1 MGINEEKPGR
11 ESFNLCGT
19 NASGDINLSSSPESY
34 RPERVPK
41 VIELVAKYKDEPG
54 EVTLKEINNRCSI
67 VYRPAMNIVGIK
79 TVLTSESNV
88 GFLNISEKYIKNG
101 TIDILEKML
110 VNQQPGKYVGI
121 LTDNA
126 GGGSFTYII
135 GIEVESFED
144 LPEALPEN
152 TVICK
157 SPGGNF
163 AKIGRNEGEGEYD
176 LWDYFTG
183 DFRRETEYIYDK
195 ELLSYQILD
204 KNAEVIYAY
213 EPVKIPQTEDEK
225 YDTIS
230 FKIVTLPEIK
240 FAGIKSDITY
250 GVDIITRFF
259 TEYETTINSL
269 SSRQLYVQDYIGFPL
284 HEDGVMYSCFGVQV
298 ENFDGLP
305 KGIDTVELKGGLYV
319 CLTQLEI
326 NNDNPAALFGAVD
339 KVFFEENPEYERD
352 KVNCDLVRFHQG
364 HSASI
369 YVPIKKVEV

>member
-1 MGINEEKPGR
+1 MKKNQAAKALD
-11 ESFNLCGT
+11 LCGT